1 MVDIIITTD
10 RTMMSN
16 HHGKEFLGFGATGVP
31 ILLPEKLWMY
41 MFAPKMKHKNG
52 IPWQASY
59 GIRKIEAALVDAGFD
74 AKVVDPDYL
83 DRYIDGA
90 KILML
95 SHHDY
100 FGFGPPSSTFASIFK
115 QEPLN
120 AKSFA
125 RLMNSEP
132 VRRAKKN
139 GIKII
144 AGGPSAWQWNYR
156 KDLMDQWGIDTVV
169 DGEGEKIV
177 VELAKKVFN
186 NEELPRFVVMNNKD
200 APSLDEIPE
209 IKHASVN
216 GLIEIMRGCIRGCKF
231 CSVTL
236 RALRFYPYE
245 KIEKELQVNYREGVR
260 NGILHA
266 EDVPL
271 YGSTDY
277 YPKTEKLIKLHQLT
291 KKYYKNMAWSHAS
304 LAAVLAGE
312 KNDKMLTK
320 VSEIILKDQD
330 WWGAEVGIET
340 GSPRLAEIIMPNK
353 AKPFDTK
360 IWPDVVVEG
369 AGLMNDKGLIPAM
382 TLIVGLPE
390 ETESDVIKTI
400 ELVERMWDI
409 KAIIMPMFF
418 VPMGVLK
425 NKDWYRAYNLT
436 ELQQELLK
444 ICLSHGVRQGKQIL
458 KKYFKD
464 RPYLYSIYPLY
475 WIFIKTIER
484 IAKKRGYLYT
494 DISEIKIPEIS
505 NKEDPAPS

>member
-1 MVDIIITTD
+1 MADVIITTD

-31 ILLPEKLWMY
+31 VLFPEKFWLY
-41 MFAPKMKHKNG
+41 LFAPKMKNKKG

-59 GIRKIEAALVDAGFD
+59 GIRKIEAKLLDSGID
-74 AKVVDPDYL
+74 TLVVDPDYL
-83 DRYIDGA
+83 DRYIDNA
-90 KILML
+90 KVLLL

-115 QEPLN
+115 EEPLN
-120 AKSFA
+120 ARSFA
-125 RLMNSEP
+125 RLMESDT
-132 VRRAKKN
+132 VRRAKN
-139 GIKII
+139 RGIKII

-156 KDLMDQWGIDTVV
+156 KDLMDKWGIDTVV

-177 VELAKKVFN
+177 VDLVKKAIN

-200 APSLDEIPE
+200 APTIEEISE

-260 NGILHA
+260 SGILHA

-271 YGSTDY
+271 YGSLDY
-277 YPKTEKLIKLHQLT
+277 IPKTEKLIKLHELT
-291 KKYYKNMAWSHAS
+291 KKYYKTIAWSHAS
-304 LAAVLAGE
+304 LAAILAGE
-312 KNDKMLTK
+312 KNDKMLTR
-320 VSEIILKDQD
+320 VSEIIKKDQD
-330 WWGAEVGIET
+330 WWGAEIGIET

-353 AKPFDTK
+353 AKPFETK
-360 IWPDVVVEG
+360 NWPDVVVEAAG
-369 AGLMNDKGLIPAM
+369 VMQDAGLVPAM

-390 ETESDVIKTI
+390 ETEEDVIKTI
-400 ELVERMWDI
+400 ELVERLWDF

-418 VPMGVLK
+418 VPMGILK
-425 NKDWYRAYNLT
+425 NKDWYRAYELT
-436 ELQQELLK
+436 DTQQELLK
-444 ICLSHGVRQGKQIL
+444 LCLSHGVRQGKRIL
-458 KKYFKD
+458 RNYFNEHLYY
-464 RPYLYSIYPLY
+464 YLIYPFY
-475 WIFIKTIER
+475 WSFIETIER
-484 IAKKRGYLYT
+484 VAKRKGYL
-494 DISEIKIPEIS
+494 ISDLSELKI
-505 NKEDPAPS
+505 NKNKAHPFS